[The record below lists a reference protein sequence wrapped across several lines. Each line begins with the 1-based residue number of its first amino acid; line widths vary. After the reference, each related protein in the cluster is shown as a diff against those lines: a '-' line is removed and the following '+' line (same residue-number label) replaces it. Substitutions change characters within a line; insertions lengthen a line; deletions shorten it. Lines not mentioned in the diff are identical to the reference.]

1 MDVRKDLQRAFD
13 DGYNQAIDEF
23 MEMAVRIVYESNSR
37 NRNPYPRDMV
47 ADIHYK
53 LLDVAEQMKKT
64 ETK

>member
-1 MDVRKDLQRAFD
+1 MDIEKDLQKAFE

-23 MEMAVRIVYESNSR
+23 MEKAVRVVYESN
-37 NRNPYPRDMV
+37 NRSINPYPRDMV

-64 ETK
+64 DTK